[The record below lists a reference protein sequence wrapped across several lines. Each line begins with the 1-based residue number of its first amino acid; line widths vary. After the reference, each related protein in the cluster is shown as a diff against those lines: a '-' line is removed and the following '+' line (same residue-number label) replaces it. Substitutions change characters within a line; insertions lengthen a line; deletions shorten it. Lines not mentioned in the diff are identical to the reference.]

1 VGSTLRRLLS
11 ARFAG
16 PVRTARGGVGGAAW
30 LALAAFD
37 PALATRD
44 AHARLCA

>member
-1 VGSTLRRLLS
+1 VGSTLRRLLP
-11 ARFAG
+11 ARFASS
-16 PVRTARGGVGGAAW
+16 VRPARSGVGGAAW
-30 LALAAFD
+30 LALAVLD

>member
-1 VGSTLRRLLS
+1 VGTTLRALL
-11 ARFAG
+11 AGQFAG
-16 PVRTARGGVGGAAW
+16 PVRPAGTEVGGAAW
-30 LALAAFD
+30 LALAALD